1 MLALT
6 KKDIIDAFSMK
17 DAIEAVKLAFSMYSS
32 EKSIVPLRT
41 NINVPPVQGQT
52 LFMPAYCEDMNS
64 LGIKIVSIFPKNA
77 EKNKSVVPATM
88 ILLDASTGEVCCLLD
103 GTYLTQLRTGA
114 ATGAACDLLARKS
127 ATNGALIGT
136 GGQASAQLEA
146 MLTSRPLEVL
156 KIAGSNYNKTIAFAE
171 DMKKLYGHL
180 GTKFIAVAHPNEAV
194 AQADIITVVTSSK
207 TPVFDGTLVKKGAL
221 INGVGSYT
229 PYMQEIDEIAICNSN
244 SIFVDSMEAIFAE
257 AGDLLIP
264 IEKGLIGKEKISG
277 ELGEVLSG
285 KLKGRTNED
294 EIIIFKTV
302 GIAIQDIITA
312 DAIYKRARSL
322 GIGNEIQF

>member
-6 KKDIIDAFSMK
+6 RADIMRTFSMK

-32 EKSIVPLRT
+32 GKSIVPLRT
-41 NINVPPVQGQT
+41 NINVPPAHGQS

-64 LGIKIVSIFPKNA
+64 LGIKIVSIFPENA
-77 EKNKSVVPATM
+77 EKNKITVPATM

-114 ATGAACDLLARKS
+114 ATGVACDILARKD
-127 ATNGALIGT
+127 AKIGALIGT

-156 KIAGSNYNKTIAFAE
+156 KIAGLNYNKTIAFAE
-171 DMKKLYGHL
+171 SMRKLYGHV
-180 GTKFIAVAHPNEAV
+180 GTKIIAVEHPNEAV
-194 AQADIITVVTSSK
+194 IGADIITVVTSSK
-207 TPVFDGTLVKKGAL
+207 IPVFDGSLVKKGAL

-229 PYMQEIDEIAICNSN
+229 PSMQEIDEVAVCTSS

-277 ELGEVLSG
+277 EIGEVLSG
-285 KLKGRTNED
+285 KLKGRNSED
-294 EIIIFKTV
+294 DIIIFKTV

-312 DAIYKRARSL
+312 DAIYKRACSL
-322 GIGNEIQF
+322 GIGNKFDF

>member
-6 KKDIIDAFSMK
+6 KKDIINAFSMK
-17 DAIEAVKLAFSMYSS
+17 DAIEAVKLAFSMYSTG
-32 EKSIVPLRT
+32 KSIVPLRT
-41 NINVPPVQGQT
+41 SINVPPVQGQT
-52 LFMPAYCEDMNS
+52 LFMPAYCGDMNS
-64 LGIKIVSIFPKNA
+64 LGIKIVSIFPKNV
-77 EKNKSVVPATM
+77 ERNKSVVPATM
-88 ILLDASTGEVCCLLD
+88 ILIDASTGEVCCILD

-114 ATGAACDLLARKS
+114 ATGAACDLLARKD
-127 ATNGALIGT
+127 AKIGALIGT
-136 GGQASAQLEA
+136 GGQASSQVEA
-146 MLTSRPLEVL
+146 MLTSRTLEVL
-156 KIAGSNYNKTIAFAE
+156 KIAGLNYNKTIAFAE
-171 DMKKLYGHL
+171 DMKKLYSHL
-180 GTKFIAVAHPNEAV
+180 GTKIIAVAQPNDAV

-229 PYMQEIDEIAICNSN
+229 PYMQEIDEIAVCNAN

-285 KLKGRTNED
+285 KLKGRNNED

-312 DAIYKRARSL
+312 DAIYKKAHSL
-322 GIGNEIQF
+322 GIGNEFIF

>member
-6 KKDIIDAFSMK
+6 KEDIIHSFSMK
-17 DAIEAVKLAFSMYSS
+17 HAIEAVKLAFSMYSS
-32 EKSIVPLRT
+32 GKSVVPLRT
-41 NINVPPVQGQT
+41 SINVPSMEGQS
-52 LFMPAYCEDMNS
+52 LFMPAYCEEMNS

-88 ILLDASTGEVCCLLD
+88 ILLDATTGEVCCLLD

-114 ATGAACDLLARKS
+114 ATGAACDVLARKD
-127 ATNGALIGT
+127 AKIGALIGT
-136 GGQASAQLEA
+136 GGQASSQLEA
-146 MLTSRPLEVL
+146 MLTSKPLEIL
-156 KIAGSNYNKTIAFAE
+156 KIAGSHYNKTIAFAE
-171 DMKKLYGHL
+171 DMRKIYGGF
-180 GTKFIAVAHPNEAV
+180 GTKIIAVEHPNEAV
-194 AQADIITVVTSSK
+194 ADADIITVVTSSK
-207 TPVFDGTLVKKGAL
+207 TPVFDGRLVKAGAL

-229 PYMQEIDEIAICNSN
+229 PFMQEIDEYAVCNAS
-244 SIFVDSMEAIFAE
+244 SIFVDSLEAVLAE

-264 IEKGLIGKEKISG
+264 IKKGLIGKEKISG

-285 KLKGRTNED
+285 TIKGRTSQD

-312 DAIYKRARSL
+312 DAIYKKTTTL
-322 GIGNEIQF
+322 GIGSQIKF